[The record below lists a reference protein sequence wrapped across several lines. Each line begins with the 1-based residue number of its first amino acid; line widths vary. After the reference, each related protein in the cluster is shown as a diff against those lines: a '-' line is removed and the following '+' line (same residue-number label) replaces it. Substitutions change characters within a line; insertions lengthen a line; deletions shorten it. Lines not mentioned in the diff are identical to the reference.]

1 MTKKVEHHYECQF
14 CNSRS
19 KSLFC
24 NLNIEEL
31 QYLNVSKECQV
42 FKKGQVIFNEGV
54 RPYGLYCINS
64 GKIKAV
70 KLGEEGRE
78 HILHL
83 SKEGDILGYRAILG
97 GDVYSCSAVVIEDAS
112 VCFIPKEVFFSMVEQ
127 NPNLSLQVI
136 KMLSGELKTAEKSIT
151 DIAQKPVRERL
162 AEALLLLKDVYGS
175 ESDEA
180 TLNVNMS
187 REEIANIVGTATET
201 TIRLLSEF
209 KNEKIIELHKKKIK
223 ILDLNRLVKTA
234 NVND

>member
-1 MTKKVEHHYECQF
+1 MPKKDENNHECQF

-24 NLNIEEL
+24 NLNTEEL
-31 QYLNVSKECQV
+31 QLLSTSKECQI
-42 FKKGQVIFNEGV
+42 FKKGQVIFNEGA
-54 RPYGLYCINS
+54 RPYGLYCVNS
-64 GKIKAV
+64 GKIKAS

-83 SKEGDILGYRAILG
+83 AKEGDLLGYRAILS
-97 GDVYSCSAVVIEDAS
+97 GDSYSCSAVVIEDAS
-112 VCFIPKEVFFSMVEQ
+112 VCFIPRELFFSMVEQ

-136 KMLSGELKTAEKSIT
+136 KMLSGELKIAEKSIT

-162 AEALLLLKDVYGS
+162 AEALLLLKKVYGS
-175 ESDEA
+175 EGDEA
-180 TLNVNMS
+180 TINVNMS
-187 REEIANIVGTATET
+187 RADISNIVGTATET

-209 KNEKIIELHKKKIK
+209 KNEKIIEFHKKKIK